1 VNDLG
6 WRTQLLL
13 CWPPAALALVVLW
26 LGGAGLLS
34 GIADPQTLPTV
45 IGSVLLGLLVF
56 VVPALLIGLVLALV
70 AVGVVRLARPGR
82 EDRRAV
88 RMAAVVLDV
97 GSVTIVGAWLGG
109 VGAAGE
115 HAVEAVLGPLAL
127 GVPVALGAWWHLRR
141 LRAVGALPGA

>member
-1 VNDLG
+1 MSDLG

-26 LGGAGLLS
+26 LGGAGLVV
-34 GIADPQTLPTV
+34 GIADLEMLATT

-56 VVPALLIGLVLALV
+56 AVPALMIGLVLALV
-70 AVGVVRLARPGR
+70 AVGAVLLVRPGR
-82 EDRRAV
+82 ADRRRV
-88 RMAAVVLDV
+88 RMTAVVLAV
-97 GSVTIVGAWLGG
+97 GAVTVVGAWLGG

-115 HAVEAVLGPLAL
+115 HPVEAVLGPLGL

-141 LRAVGALPGA
+141 LRTAGALPD

>member
-1 VNDLG
+1 
-6 WRTQLLL
+6 
-13 CWPPAALALVVLW
+13 VVL
-26 LGGAGLLS
+26 A
-34 GIADPQTLPTV
+34 
-45 IGSVLLGLLVF
+45 
-56 VVPALLIGLVLALV
+56 
-70 AVGVVRLARPGR
+70 
-82 EDRRAV
+82 
-88 RMAAVVLDV
+88 V